1 MYGSSDPNETFV
13 PFALMIDQSAVHA
26 RRLRSKLDAEIQLTD
41 QSSAKFPELPF
52 ISGFLHDALNFLP
65 GRKFIPNYFGLI
77 DLLSYELHSTSRFSF
92 ITANPRC
99 RAYCKSSR
107 KLMNVFFRYFGKAE
121 QMISQKGF
129 GDLSS
134 VVRAID
140 EIQRPRRPKMF
151 ERFGDL
157 SSMVKTMDGVQ
168 WSRFG

>member
-99 RAYCKSSR
+99 RAYCKVWR
-107 KLMNVFFRYFGKAE
+107 ETKLK
-121 QMISQKGF
+121 MISQKGF